1 MSEGSESLEKKFER
15 ILGEDGVPDSGDE
28 KKPED
33 EEVVEE
39 RISRREKRR
48 RERIAQQQKEDEEIR
63 NINEYWYKDPNI
75 SIKIPKP
82 DAAYEDLEASLLENR
97 VTLETLKRTYC
108 RSKKRNHQII
118 TDAYLH
124 EIKRYVM
131 AIEGIKDI
139 LAARAEDYRI
149 YYTDREHPNVACRR
163 IVLDCF
169 VASNLY
175 GMYAYETDVLR
186 LYRDV
191 RLSKTW
197 AGRLFIKVY
206 YRFIG
211 RSVSGLMRRFPGLRA
226 PVKRVMD
233 VVVARIAQAI

>member
-1 MSEGSESLEKKFER
+1 MSEGNESLERKFER

-28 KKPED
+28 KQPEEKDVD
-33 EEVVEE
+33 EV
-39 RISRREKRR
+39 RLSRREKRR
-48 RERIAQQQKEDEEIR
+48 RERMAQQQKEDEEIR

-75 SIKIPKP
+75 SVKIPKP
-82 DAAYEDLEASLLENR
+82 DAPYEELEASLLENR

-191 RLSKTW
+191 RLSKSA
-197 AGRLFIKVY
+197 AGRLFIDVY

-211 RSVSGLMRRFPGLRA
+211 RSVAALLHRFPRLKQ
-226 PVKRVMD
+226 PTKRIMD
-233 VVVARIAQAI
+233 FVVARVARLI